1 MAEYGRVDV
10 CRSLVEAAEQG
21 QVTIVTSALTIAEVT
36 GGQQTA
42 SRPEV
47 HEAIREFFAQPFVSL
62 VSVDRFVAERAQE
75 LRIDR
80 LQQGARKLPGNDAIH
95 LATALMS
102 NVDEL
107 FSYDDDDLC
116 NLTGVYI
123 TDARQLLTIRHPFW
137 AAQSRLTF
145 LEAEDSKDGLE

>member
-1 MAEYGRVDV
+1 MAEHGRVDV

-42 SRPEV
+42 FRPEV
-47 HEAIREFFAQPFVSL
+47 HKAIHEFFSQPFVSI

-80 LQQGARKLPGNDAIH
+80 LQQRARKLPGNDAIH

-123 TDARQLLTIRHPFW
+123 TNIRQSLTIRHPFW
-137 AAQSRLTF
+137 AAQSRLT
-145 LEAEDSKDGLE
+145 LPEVEDSKEDLE